1 MYQMSQKV
9 QKLAFFNEHVQRDNW
24 YEGKI
29 CAKYGGASFTYGFFT
44 PNTRKLFWIFCLKF
58 YILLFFR
65 GIGLSKL
72 FFDL

>member
-29 CAKYGGASFTYGFFT
+29 FAKYGGASFTYGFFT
-44 PNTRKLFWIFCLKF
+44 PNTRKLWWIFLF
-58 YILLFFR
+58 EILHFTFF
-65 GIGLSKL
+65 
-72 FFDL
+72 